1 MFPLALPLA
10 VERVHLGDLHAEDRL
25 DGVVDL
31 GLGGVGVHLEGVG
44 TRLGEAVGLLAH
56 DRSDDDVAGVLHDE
70 ASWVTA
76 AAPPLVTGLSIG
88 RVSGVKT
95 TQSDTSTS
103 WARSEE
109 HTSELQSLMRN
120 SDAVFCL

>member
-44 TRLGEAVGLLAH
+44 TRIGEAVGLLAH
-56 DRSDDDVAGVLHDE
+56 DRRDDDVAGVLHDE

-76 AAPPLVTGLSIG
+76 AAPRLVAGLAIG
-88 RVSGVKT
+88 RVSGVAAT
-95 TQSDTSTS
+95 PPEPRPS
-103 WARSEE
+103 WARG
-109 HTSELQSLMRN
+109 LWRMQP
-120 SDAVFCL
+120 